1 MEEVK
6 NFKRDGEVDIISNT
20 GDGSNQTSNVWTYV
34 FMHKRLIIERLVQY

>member
-20 GDGSNQTSNVWTYV
+20 GDGSNVWTYV
-34 FMHKRLIIERLVQY
+34 